1 MLKLSLPFWLD
12 GTELAKL
19 RAAAQSWWGKV
30 EGWLRWP
37 LLQLDPQ
44 TCHLTVLD
52 MLAWQRDITRFVGES
67 ESLYRL
73 RVKWAFSNAVDAGSG
88 AGMLRIFQRLGV
100 GYVELEE
107 RFDPVE
113 WDVIRLHL
121 TDAQLSSSP
130 ALLRVI
136 TQQYGRTCR
145 RYEFATITPIG
156 VGIVMADFNDDQ
168 QTLVAR
174 LEPPVVVI
182 NELALVASLS

>member
-19 RAAAQSWWGKV
+19 RAAAQNWWGKV
-30 EGWLRWP
+30 ENWLRWP

-52 MLAWQRDITRFVGES
+52 LLAWQRDISRFVGEP

-107 RFDPVE
+107 RFDPVD

-121 TDAQLSSSP
+121 TDAQLSRSP
-130 ALLRVI
+130 TLLRVI

-145 RYEFATITPIG
+145 RYEFATITPVS
-156 VGIVMADFNDDQ
+156 VGIVLADFNDDQ

-182 NELALVASLS
+182 NELALVASQP

>member
-19 RAAAQSWWGKV
+19 RAAAQNWWGKV
-30 EGWLRWP
+30 ENWLRWP

-52 MLAWQRDITRFVGES
+52 LLAWQRDISRFVGEP

-107 RFDPVE
+107 RFDPVD

-121 TDAQLSSSP
+121 TDAQLSRSP
-130 ALLRVI
+130 TLLRVI

-145 RYEFATITPIG
+145 RYEFATITPVS
-156 VGIVMADFNDDQ
+156 VGIVIADFNDDQ

-174 LEPPVVVI
+174 LDPPVVVI
-182 NELALVASLS
+182 NELALVASQP

>member
-37 LLQLDPQ
+37 LLQLDPE

-52 MLAWQRDITRFVGES
+52 LLAWQRDITRFVGES

-73 RVKWAFSNAVDAGSG
+73 RVRYAFSNAVDAGSG

-121 TDAQLSSSP
+121 TDAQLSRSP

-145 RYEFATITPIG
+145 RYEFATITPIS

-174 LEPPVVVI
+174 LEQPVVVI
-182 NELALVASLS
+182 NELALVASQS